1 MIYLDYSAT
10 TPVSYDVLESYN
22 KATRDYMGN
31 ANSIHSLGVKSKVLL
46 NSATKQICELFNIAE
61 NELIYTSGATES
73 NNMALKGVALAY
85 KNRGNHIIVSKLEHP
100 SIYSIC
106 DFLQTQGFDKL
117 RSKLE
122 ALLLN
127 YKVTIVYPIPYI
139 KQIYLINEYGEII
152 SNRKSPKKG
161 SALEIFKELYK
172 IKSYLKNDNLKF
184 KIIMFNS
191 DEYRDQIPKKHVRSK
206 GYKRN
211 DQIVSEIIKEYD
223 INKEYSLVN
232 LLDDLNLPEVFT
244 TEDVRKK
251 GKVSKKTSS
260 LVLNILSCLGYVEKI
275 GTKNRY
281 NVYKR
286 C

>member
-1 MIYLDYSAT
+1 MNNRLATAKQYL
-10 TPVSYDVLESYN
+10 
-22 KATRDYMGN
+22 K
-31 ANSIHSLGVKSKVLL
+31 NSNNISSSIG
-46 NSATKQICELFNIAE
+46 TKQEKTLHQIIKYYLTLDESKHEVSIDKKIVD
-61 NELIYTSGATES
+61 IYI
-73 NNMALKGVALAY
+73 NNQ
-85 KNRGNHIIVSKLEHP
+85 
-100 SIYSIC
+100 IYEI
-106 DFLQTQGFDKL
+106 QTQGFDKL

>member
-1 MIYLDYSAT
+1 MNNRLATAKQYL
-10 TPVSYDVLESYN
+10 
-22 KATRDYMGN
+22 K
-31 ANSIHSLGVKSKVLL
+31 NSNNISSSIG
-46 NSATKQICELFNIAE
+46 TKQEKTLHQIIKYYLTLDESKHEVSIDKKIVD
-61 NELIYTSGATES
+61 IYI
-73 NNMALKGVALAY
+73 NNQ
-85 KNRGNHIIVSKLEHP
+85 
-100 SIYSIC
+100 IYEI
-106 DFLQTQGFDKL
+106 QTQGFDKL

-161 SALEIFKELYK
+161 SVLEIFKELYK

-260 LVLNILSCLGYVEKI
+260 LVLNILSYLGYVEKI
-275 GTKNRY
+275 GAKNRY